1 MHEKLIFCDKILLYG
16 NRKRSISFNGTK
28 ASAETNRPNLV
39 ISITSLLKAVKNI
52 KIVNEKDI
60 LKLVTGHSI

>member
-1 MHEKLIFCDKILLYG
+1 MHEKLIFAIKFCCVEIG
-16 NRKRSISFNGTK
+16 KRSISFNGTK
-28 ASAETNRPNLV
+28 ASVETNKPNLV